1 MCLKINRSVKTPLH
15 RPSMELF
22 AAGYKLLTICKICK
36 YLSVQCC
43 RINST
48 LISYG
53 FLVVMQIK
61 KSVTF
66 MAVVIFMSTVKT
78 VKGVESTVQRGVR
91 PTKESKVPFA
101 NNVRR
106 ISWNEKIICRSNW
119 LAWDHWKQLKF
130 CDVTGGF
137 LAKWRQ
143 AEIPYWWRVTTLT
156 RSG

>member
-1 MCLKINRSVKTPLH
+1 MRISFKSHKAVDKTYRPKNDNFCLLMTLRFPFWYLNILRTRSYTWRRFHFRVKKCPKMCLKINRSVKTPLH

-22 AAGYKLLTICKICK
+22 APDYKLLTICKICK
-36 YLSVQCC
+36 YLSVQRC

-78 VKGVESTVQRGVR
+78 VKEVEPTV
-91 PTKESKVPFA
+91 
-101 NNVRR
+101 
-106 ISWNEKIICRSNW
+106 
-119 LAWDHWKQLKF
+119 
-130 CDVTGGF
+130 
-137 LAKWRQ
+137 
-143 AEIPYWWRVTTLT
+143 
-156 RSG
+156 

>member
-22 AAGYKLLTICKICK
+22 APGYKFMTICNICK
-36 YLSVQCC
+36 YLSVQRC

-66 MAVVIFMSTVKT
+66 MAVVMFMSTVKT
-78 VKGVESTVQRGVR
+78 VKGVEPTV
-91 PTKESKVPFA
+91 
-101 NNVRR
+101 
-106 ISWNEKIICRSNW
+106 
-119 LAWDHWKQLKF
+119 
-130 CDVTGGF
+130 
-137 LAKWRQ
+137 
-143 AEIPYWWRVTTLT
+143 
-156 RSG
+156 

>member
-22 AAGYKLLTICKICK
+22 ASSYKLLTICKICK
-36 YLSVQCC
+36 YLSVQRC

-78 VKGVESTVQRGVR
+78 VKGVESTV
-91 PTKESKVPFA
+91 
-101 NNVRR
+101 
-106 ISWNEKIICRSNW
+106 
-119 LAWDHWKQLKF
+119 
-130 CDVTGGF
+130 
-137 LAKWRQ
+137 
-143 AEIPYWWRVTTLT
+143 
-156 RSG
+156 